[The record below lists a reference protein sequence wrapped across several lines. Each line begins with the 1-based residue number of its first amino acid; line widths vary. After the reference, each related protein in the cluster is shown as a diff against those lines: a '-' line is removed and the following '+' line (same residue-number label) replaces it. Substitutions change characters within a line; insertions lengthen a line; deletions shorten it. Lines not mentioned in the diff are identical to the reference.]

1 MPDEPDEDLHRKP
14 KKADEVEGEPSKPGP
29 RNYRELGKLG
39 GEARKRQLMGGAQQD
54 EE

>member
-1 MPDEPDEDLHRKP
+1 MARRRGTAP
-14 KKADEVEGEPSKPGP
+14 EGGESPRRGP

-39 GEARKRQLMGGAQQD
+39 GEARKRQLMGGR